1 MKILFVLFVLF
12 TNFVNAEVIDIN
24 NRELSN
30 LIEKK
35 IKIIDVRTQNEWKS
49 TGIIKGSFLV
59 SLLNKNKKFVF
70 EDWYEMFKYKFGMNK
85 SIIFICA
92 SGVRSNYISH
102 LLKKK
107 RPDLIIYNLKKGIN
121 YWIRSGF
128 FFLTKCDM

>member
-1 MKILFVLFVLF
+1 MKIFFVIFALF
-12 TNFVNAEVIDIN
+12 TKFVNAEIIDIN

-49 TGIIKGSFLV
+49 NGIIKGSFLR
-59 SLLNKNKKFVF
+59 SLLNKNKKFIF
-70 EDWYEMFKYKFGMNK
+70 EDWYKMFNNDFGRNK

-102 LLKKK
+102 LVKNKD
-107 RPDLIIYNLKKGIN
+107 PDLIVYNLKKGIN
-121 YWIRSGF
+121 NWIRSGYKIER
-128 FFLTKCDM
+128 LSN

>member
-1 MKILFVLFVLF
+1 MKIVIVIFILF

-30 LIEKK
+30 LIEKE

-59 SLLNKNKKFVF
+59 SLLNKNKKFIF
-70 EDWYEMFKYKFGMNK
+70 EDWFAMFENNFGKNK

-102 LLKKK
+102 LVNKKK
-107 RPDLIIYNLKKGIN
+107 PELIVYNVKKGIN
-121 YWIRSGF
+121 YWIRSGYKIER
-128 FFLTKCDM
+128 LSN

>member
-1 MKILFVLFVLF
+1 MKIFFVIFALF
-12 TNFVNAEVIDIN
+12 TKFVNAEIIDIN

-49 TGIIKGSFLV
+49 NGIIKGSFLR
-59 SLLNKNKKFVF
+59 SLLNKNKKFIF
-70 EDWYEMFKYKFGMNK
+70 EDWYKMFNNDFGRNK

-102 LLKKK
+102 LVKKK
-107 RPDLIIYNLKKGIN
+107 KPDLNVYNVKKGIN
-121 YWIRSGF
+121 NWIRSGNKISR
-128 FFLTKCDM
+128 LSY

>member
-1 MKILFVLFVLF
+1 MKIYFVIFALF
-12 TNFVNAEVIDIN
+12 TKFVNAEIIDIN

-49 TGIIKGSFLV
+49 NGIIKGSFLR
-59 SLLNKNKKFVF
+59 SLLNKNKKFIF
-70 EDWYEMFKYKFGMNK
+70 EEWYQTFKNQFDNDK

-102 LLKKK
+102 LVK
-107 RPDLIIYNLKKGIN
+107 RRKPDLKIYNLKKGIN
-121 YWIRSGF
+121 NWIRSGNKISR
-128 FFLTKCDM
+128 LSD

>member
-1 MKILFVLFVLF
+1 MKIFFVIFALF
-12 TNFVNAEVIDIN
+12 TKFVNAEIIDIN

-49 TGIIKGSFLV
+49 NGIIKGSFLR
-59 SLLNKNKKFVF
+59 SLLNKNKKFIF
-70 EDWYEMFKYKFGMNK
+70 EDWYKMFNNDFGRDK

-102 LLKKK
+102 LVKNKD
-107 RPDLIIYNLKKGIN
+107 PDLIVYNLKKGIN
-121 YWIRSGF
+121 NWIRSGY
-128 FFLTKCDM
+128 KIERIGN

>member
-1 MKILFVLFVLF
+1 MKIFLVIFLLF
-12 TNFVNAEVIDIN
+12 TKFVNAEVIDIN

-49 TGIIKGSFLV
+49 NGIIKGSFLR
-59 SLLNKNKKFVF
+59 SLLNKNKKFIF
-70 EDWYEMFKYKFGMNK
+70 EDWYKMFNNDFGRNK

-102 LLKKK
+102 LVKNKN
-107 RPDLIIYNLKKGIN
+107 PDLIVYNLKKGIN
-121 YWIRSGF
+121 NWIRSGY
-128 FFLTKCDM
+128 KIERINN

>member
-1 MKILFVLFVLF
+1 MKIFFVIFALF
-12 TNFVNAEVIDIN
+12 TKFVNAEIIDIN

-49 TGIIKGSFLV
+49 NGIIKGSFLR
-59 SLLNKNKKFVF
+59 SLLNKNKKFIF
-70 EDWYEMFKYKFGMNK
+70 EDWYKMFNNDFGRNK

-102 LLKKK
+102 LVKNKN
-107 RPDLIIYNLKKGIN
+107 PDLIVYNLKKGIN
-121 YWIRSGF
+121 NWIRSGYKIER
-128 FFLTKCDM
+128 LSN